1 MLPASFLAARRCEKL
16 VREGSD
22 RYQQLD
28 LAGAEPLLRMA
39 LGEAERSG
47 RARAIARAAQ
57 SLHYLLRRQG
67 RDAESAEVLALK
79 VDAHR
84 RLDGIDGRWTAEWRN
99 ELIALYGRLGRQEEL
114 EARCRERLAA
124 DVHRHGERSPE
135 AAWAL
140 LTLAWALRGS
150 RRWDEAE
157 RLCRRALE
165 LLEAAFGCQHPR
177 TGWALT
183 GLAVVREQRG
193 DPAEAE
199 VALRRARAN
208 WRRVGHVDRV
218 AAVDELLIDLYIR
231 QRCHA
236 EALELSSVWL
246 EAPAAVPDQRR
257 LCRTE
262 RQAALL
268 RAVGRTAEAAE
279 WEERACA
286 LRMALELRLSERDD
300 LSEDAAEM
308 PAVSWSG
315 ESRLSGPVFPSPLL

>member
-1 MLPASFLAARRCEKL
+1 MTPASFLAARRCEKL

-28 LAGAEPLLRMA
+28 MAGAEPLLRMA
-39 LGEAERSG
+39 LAEAERSG
-47 RARAIARAAQ
+47 RPRAIARAAQ
-57 SLHYLLRRQG
+57 PLYSLLRRQS
-67 RDAESAEVLALK
+67 RLAESAEVLALK
-79 VDAHR
+79 VDAYR
-84 RLDGIDGRWTAEWRN
+84 RLEGIDGRWTSEWRN
-99 ELIALYGRLGRQEEL
+99 ELIDLLGRLGRLDEL
-114 EARCRERLAA
+114 EALCRERLAA
-124 DVHRHGERSPE
+124 DGHRYGERSPE
-135 AAWAL
+135 TAWAL
-140 LTLAWALRGS
+140 LTLAWALRAAE
-150 RRWDEAE
+150 RWEDAE
-157 RLCRRALE
+157 RLCRRALD
-165 LLEAAFGCQHPR
+165 LLEAALGCQHPR
-177 TGWALT
+177 TGWALA
-183 GLAVVREQRG
+183 GLALVRERRG
-193 DPAEAE
+193 DLAEAE
-199 VALRRARAN
+199 VALRRARTN

-268 RAVGRTAEAAE
+268 RAVGRIAEAVE

-286 LRMALELRLSERDD
+286 LRKALELRQSKRED
-300 LSEDAAEM
+300 LSEDAVEM
-308 PAVSWSG
+308 PPVSWSG